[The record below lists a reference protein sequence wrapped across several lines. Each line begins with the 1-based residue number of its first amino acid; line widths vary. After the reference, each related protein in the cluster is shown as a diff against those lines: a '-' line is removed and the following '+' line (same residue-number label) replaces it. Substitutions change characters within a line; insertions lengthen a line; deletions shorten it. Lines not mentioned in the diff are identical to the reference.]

1 MHSGVLLVVASTAT
15 ASFLAP
21 STPRT
26 AVRHDFLGTA
36 VRPHRARQITA
47 MAAESADALL
57 QEEAWTEQG
66 FAAIKSLPETLNKL
80 GQQRAQSEHLAIALL
95 QDEFGVASR
104 VVKKAGASADDLRRG
119 FEQYAKSQPSVS
131 ASTPGATTLTMGD
144 SLLTL
149 LRAAS
154 EQKRTLTD
162 EYLSGEHVLLA
173 LLADDRCGA
182 KLMKQAKLDTP
193 TLRAAVDAVRGNRR
207 VTSRSAEAT
216 YEALER
222 YARDLTADAKAGK
235 LDPVIGRDDEVRR
248 AMTVLSRRVKNN
260 PILIGEPG
268 VGKTAI
274 VEGLAQRIASGD
286 VPEAL
291 ARRRVLAL
299 DMGALI
305 AGAKYR
311 GEFEERLKAVLH
323 EVQESAGEVRRC
335 VATHTA
341 HRSHSPDAATTTL
354 RR

>member
-1 MHSGVLLVVASTAT
+1 M
-15 ASFLAP
+15 
-21 STPRT
+21 
-26 AVRHDFLGTA
+26 
-36 VRPHRARQITA
+36 
-47 MAAESADALL
+47 
-57 QEEAWTEQG
+57 
-66 FAAIKSLPETLNKL
+66 
-80 GQQRAQSEHLAIALL
+80 
-95 QDEFGVASR
+95 
-104 VVKKAGASADDLRRG
+104 
-119 FEQYAKSQPSVS
+119 S

-173 LLADDRCGA
+173 LLADERCGA

-268 VGKTAI
+268 VGKTAV
-274 VEGLAQRIASGD
+274 VEGLAQRIVGRRRGA
-286 VPEAL
+286 

-323 EVQESAGEVRRC
+323 EVQESAGEVRRA
-335 VATHTA
+335 VVTAHPHTA
-341 HRSHSPDAATTTL
+341 LTCPTPLPLPPLL
-354 RR
+354 R

>member
-1 MHSGVLLVVASTAT
+1 
-15 ASFLAP
+15 
-21 STPRT
+21 
-26 AVRHDFLGTA
+26 
-36 VRPHRARQITA
+36 
-47 MAAESADALL
+47 
-57 QEEAWTEQG
+57 
-66 FAAIKSLPETLNKL
+66 
-80 GQQRAQSEHLAIALL
+80 
-95 QDEFGVASR
+95 
-104 VVKKAGASADDLRRG
+104 
-119 FEQYAKSQPSVS
+119 
-131 ASTPGATTLTMGD
+131 MGD

-173 LLADDRCGA
+173 LLADPRCGA

-286 VPEAL
+286 VPESL

-323 EVQESAGEVRRC
+323 EVQESAGEVRRS
-335 VATHTA
+335 VAPMPHTA
-341 HRSHSPDAATTTL
+341 LTRLTPPTTASAGDSVHRRDPHRSRRRQGRGL
-354 RR
+354 RRRWQPAQARVGARPAAVHRRHHPRRVPSVH